1 MRYIKRAME
10 DSVLKASTQYPVV
23 MVCGQRQTGKST
35 MLRHL
40 AEPDR
45 VYVSFD
51 ELETRRLAENDPAL
65 FFETYV
71 IGC

>member
-1 MRYIKRAME
+1 MNYITRTME
-10 DSVLKASTQYPVV
+10 KAILKATTQYPVI

-35 MLRHL
+35 MLRHI

-51 ELETRRLAENDPAL
+51 KTETRRLAENDPAL
-65 FFETYV
+65 F
-71 IGC
+71 